1 MLPRP
6 FDWKVSEPKDAK
18 SCRRNRP
25 SALVRQDGRQGSHPG
40 AGGTTQVVRDRR
52 RLSGSRGGL
61 LFPKRELEGGRVD
74 GAGGSFQLLSGEKS
88 GRMWRGGGGYE
99 QQKNDY

>member
-6 FDWKVSEPKDAK
+6 FDWKVSEPEDAK

-25 SALVRQDGRQGSHPG
+25 CALVRPDGRHGSHPA
-40 AGGTTQVVRDRR
+40 AGETTQVVRDRR

-61 LFPKRELEGGRVD
+61 LFPKRELLEGGRVA

-88 GRMWRGGGGYE
+88 GRMWRGGRSYD
-99 QQKNDY
+99 QR